1 MSWLSLLPKDF
12 GIYELVL
19 ILAAFAAIG
28 VSILGVFIL

>member
-1 MSWLSLLPKDF
+1 MLWLLNFMKDF

-28 VSILGVFIL
+28 GSILGVFIL

>member
-19 ILAAFAAIG
+19 ILAAFAVMG
-28 VSILGVFIL
+28 LSILGILIL